1 MRNEVETHM
10 SKSKADS
17 GLSMKGKICIVT
29 GANSGLG
36 RASALALAQM
46 GANVVMLCR
55 NRERGEAARIEIQER
70 SGNENVELILADLGS
85 QASVRQF
92 VATFEQK
99 HDQLQVLL
107 NCAGIRVLDRRT
119 TKDGLELMFGSEY
132 LGHFL
137 LTNLLVPALI
147 AGAPSRVIT
156 VSGEGHKSGVEGGVG
171 ATMNFDDLQ
180 YEKSWSPVKA
190 SKQVVLAKILFTY
203 ELARRLEGT
212 GVAALTVSPPFT
224 RTNLSGN
231 YPWFVRAIAKLRMW
245 QAKAKTAEEGA
256 RCLVQVATDPE
267 IEGLTGKYFVQ
278 GKLAESSVESYD
290 LEAARRLWQISE
302 GLVGQSFSCQDIQP
316 GRSSKRVLASSGAAL
331 PISDSEL
338 VGART

>member
-1 MRNEVETHM
+1 
-10 SKSKADS
+10 
-17 GLSMKGKICIVT
+17 MKDKTCIVT

-36 RASALALAQM
+36 KASALALAQM

-55 NRERGEAARIEIQER
+55 SQERGEAARVEIQER
-70 SGNENVELILADLGS
+70 SGSANVELIVADLGS
-85 QASVRQF
+85 QTSVRQF
-92 VATFEQK
+92 VATFEEH
-99 HDQLQVLL
+99 HDRLQVLL

-137 LTNLLVPALI
+137 LTNLLVPALL
-147 AGAPSRVIT
+147 AGAPSRVVTI
-156 VSGEGHKSGVEGGVG
+156 SGEGHKAGVEGGTG

-180 YEKSWSPVKA
+180 YETSWNPIKA

-203 ELARRLEGT
+203 ELARRLEGS
-212 GVAALTVSPPFT
+212 GVAVHTVSPPFT

-231 YPWFVRAIAKLRMW
+231 YPWYLRAVARLRMW
-245 QAKAKTAEEGA
+245 RAKAQEPEEGA

-267 IEGLTGKYFVQ
+267 IEGMSGKYFVE
-278 GKLAESSVESYD
+278 GKLAESSPESYD

-302 GLVGQSFSCQDIQP
+302 RLVGQTFEFRHGNSRRPWKRIP
-316 GRSSKRVLASSGAAL
+316 SSSRAIVATPDTLPARASA
-331 PISDSEL
+331 
-338 VGART
+338 